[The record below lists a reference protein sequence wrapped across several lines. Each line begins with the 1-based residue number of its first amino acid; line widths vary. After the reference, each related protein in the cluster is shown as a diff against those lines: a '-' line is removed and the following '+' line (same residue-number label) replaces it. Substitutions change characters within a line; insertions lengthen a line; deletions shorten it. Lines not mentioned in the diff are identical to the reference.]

1 LIFFQ
6 AIIRGGVRHK
16 IVQPTYEA
24 FIHFVVHRGCWFA
37 LAVNRFLQLMYF
49 KFSLRYNKDK
59 RQSDAYYRLVESYR
73 NAAGRVCHR
82 TIVNVGF
89 VDDDYSPE
97 QLNQTAR
104 LLTARYEQKQPLFE
118 PTDTAVIELA
128 EALWKRIVTD
138 NRLDLTLHSPG
149 SRKIDADTL
158 RHSNVRE
165 IGSEWICHQ
174 TLEELGVSRVL
185 AEAGFSDEQIKLAV
199 TQIISR
205 AVYPASELKTASWI
219 KDNSAICELTGQDSQ
234 TVTKDKL
241 YQSALRLYSVK
252 DQLEQ
257 HLSHKT
263 NEIFDISDKIV
274 LYDLTNTY
282 FEGQYN
288 GSELAKYGRSKEKR
302 NDAKLVV
309 LALVVNIYGFIKYS
323 CIHQGNMADCKNL
336 SLMID
341 KLSSRT
347 NAQNPVVVMDA
358 GIATEDNLAMIKAK
372 GYHYLC
378 VSRTKLKDYQA
389 ISGRLTVLLETK
401 SKRQV
406 RLKAVSGNNKTDYYL
421 EVASEDKYETAN
433 SMRSQFEQRFELEL
447 EKIAQSLGRK
457 GGTKKAA
464 KVYERIGR
472 ARERYA
478 SVQYYYDIDVTLSQD
493 NQTATAVNWSKN
505 EQQYTQKK
513 ASLGLYFLRTSLLME
528 DEVMIWNIYNTIREI
543 ESSFRT
549 LKTDLDLR
557 PVYHKS
563 DAGTMAHLHLGI
575 LAYWVVNT
583 IRCKLK
589 AQGINSNWQEIVRIG
604 NTQKIITTHGTNTAG
619 VMIGV
624 RKCSEPGE
632 QLKKIQSILLIKP
645 KPFAK
650 KKSVVHKT
658 ELKKTEGQYHSSSPP
673 G

>member
-1 LIFFQ
+1 
-6 AIIRGGVRHK
+6 
-16 IVQPTYEA
+16 
-24 FIHFVVHRGCWFA
+24 
-37 LAVNRFLQLMYF
+37 MYF

-59 RQSDAYYRLVESYR
+59 QHSDAYYRLVESYR
-73 NAAGRVCHR
+73 DTEGRVCHR
-82 TIVNVGF
+82 TILNIGF
-89 VDDDYSPE
+89 IDDDYTPE
-97 QLNQTAR
+97 QLNETAR
-104 LLTARYEQKQPLFE
+104 ILTNRYEQKQSLFE
-118 PTDTAVIELA
+118 PTDRAVIELA
-128 EALWKRIVTD
+128 ETLWQRIVKD

-149 SRKIDADTL
+149 SRHIDADTI

-174 TLEELGVSRVL
+174 TLEELGISKVL
-185 AEAGFSDEQIKLAV
+185 AEAGFSEEQIQLAFI
-199 TQIISR
+199 QIVSR

-219 KDNSAICELTGQDSQ
+219 KENSAVGELSGYDCQKI
-234 TVTKDKL
+234 TKDKL
-241 YQSALRLYSVK
+241 YESSLRLYRVK

-263 NEIFDISDKIV
+263 NELFNISDKIV

-282 FEGQYN
+282 FEGQYS

-323 CIHQGNMADCKNL
+323 AIHQGNMADCSNL

-341 KLSSRT
+341 KLSRCT

-358 GIATEDNLAMIKAK
+358 GIATEENLKMIRAK

-378 VSRTKLKDYQA
+378 VSRSRLKDYEA
-389 ISGRLTVLLETK
+389 IGGRLTVLLETK
-401 SKRQV
+401 SNRQV
-406 RLKAVSGNNKTDYYL
+406 RLKAVSNNKNTDYYL

-433 SMRSQFEQRFELEL
+433 SMRSQFEERFEMDLQ
-447 EKIAQSLGRK
+447 KIAQSIGRK
-457 GGTKKAA
+457 GGTKKTT
-464 KVYERIGR
+464 KVHERIGR
-472 ARERYA
+472 TRERYP
-478 SVQYYYDIDVTLSQD
+478 SVQYYYDIEVTLSED
-493 NQTATAVNWSKN
+493 NSTVKAMSWSKN
-505 EQQYTQKK
+505 EQQYQKK
-513 ASLGLYFLRTSLLME
+513 ETSLGLYFLRTSLLLE

-563 DAGTMAHLHLGI
+563 DAGTMAHLHLGL
-575 LAYWVVNT
+575 LAYWIVNT

-589 AQGINSNWQEIVRIG
+589 AHGINSHWPEIVRIG
-604 NTQKIITTHGTNTAG
+604 NTQKIITTHGNNKAG
-619 VMIGV
+619 KVIGV

-632 QLKKIQSILLIKP
+632 QLRNIQSILLIKP

-650 KKSVVHKT
+650 RKSVVHKPK
-658 ELKKTEGQYHSSSPP
+658 LKKKQTLCLQPSPP
-673 G
+673 I

>member
-1 LIFFQ
+1 
-6 AIIRGGVRHK
+6 
-16 IVQPTYEA
+16 
-24 FIHFVVHRGCWFA
+24 
-37 LAVNRFLQLMYF
+37 MYF

-73 NAAGRVCHR
+73 NAEGRVCHR
-82 TIVNVGF
+82 TILNIGF
-89 VDDDYSPE
+89 IDDDYSPE

-104 LLTARYEQKQPLFE
+104 ILTDRYEQKQPLFE
-118 PTDTAVIELA
+118 PTDAAVIELA
-128 EALWKRIVTD
+128 ETLWQRVVKD
-138 NRLDLTLHSPG
+138 KRLDLTLHSPT
-149 SRKIDADTL
+149 SRQIDADTM

-174 TLEELGVSRVL
+174 TLEELGIGKVL
-185 AEAGFSDEQIKLAV
+185 AEAGFNEEQVQLAA
-199 TQIISR
+199 TQIVSR

-219 KDNSAICELTGQDSQ
+219 KENSAACELTGYDCEKI
-234 TVTKDKL
+234 TKDKL
-241 YQSALRLYSVK
+241 YESALRLYTVK

-257 HLSHKT
+257 HLSCKT
-263 NEIFDISDKIV
+263 NELFDISDKIV

-282 FEGQYN
+282 FEGQYSS
-288 GSELAKYGRSKEKR
+288 SELLKYGRSKEKR

-323 CIHQGNMADCKNL
+323 CIHEGNMADSENL

-341 KLSSRT
+341 KLSRCT

-358 GIATEDNLAMIKAK
+358 GIATEENLAMIKAK

-401 SKRQV
+401 SKRHV
-406 RLKAVSGNNKTDYYL
+406 RLKAVAGNNNTDYYL

-447 EKIAQSLGRK
+447 QKIAQSLERK

-464 KVYERIGR
+464 KVHQRIGR
-472 ARERYA
+472 ARERYP
-478 SVQYYYDIDVTLSQD
+478 SVQYYYDIEVTLSED
-493 NQTATAVNWSKN
+493 NKTAIAVSWSKD
-505 EQQYTQKK
+505 EQRYAKK
-513 ASLGLYFLRTSLLME
+513 EASLGLYFLRTSLLLQ

-563 DAGTMAHLHLGI
+563 DAGTMAHLHLGL
-575 LAYWVVNT
+575 LAYWIVNT
-583 IRCKLK
+583 VRCKLK
-589 AQGINSNWQEIVRIG
+589 AHGINSHWPEIVRIG

-619 VMIGV
+619 MVIGV
-624 RKCSEPGE
+624 RKCSEPNE
-632 QLKKIQSILLIKP
+632 QLRNIQSILLIKP

-650 KKSVVHKT
+650 RKSVVHKP
-658 ELKKTEGQYHSSSPP
+658 ELKKTQTLYLQASPP
-673 G
+673 I

>member
-1 LIFFQ
+1 
-6 AIIRGGVRHK
+6 
-16 IVQPTYEA
+16 
-24 FIHFVVHRGCWFA
+24 
-37 LAVNRFLQLMYF
+37 MYF

-59 RQSDAYYRLVESYR
+59 QQSAAYYRLVESYR
-73 NAAGRVCHR
+73 NAEGRVCHR
-82 TIVNVGF
+82 TILNIGF
-89 VDDDYSPE
+89 IDDDYSAD

-104 LLTARYEQKQPLFE
+104 ILTNRYEQKQPLFA

-128 EALWKRIVTD
+128 ETLWQRIIKD
-138 NRLDLTLHSPG
+138 KRLDLTLHSPS
-149 SRKIDADTL
+149 SRQIDADTI

-174 TLEELGVSRVL
+174 TLEELGLSQVL
-185 AEAGFSDEQIKLAV
+185 AEAGFAGEQIQLAT
-199 TQIISR
+199 TQIVSR

-219 KDNSAICELTGQDSQ
+219 KENSAVCELTGQDSRNI
-234 TVTKDKL
+234 TKDKL
-241 YQSALRLYSVK
+241 YESALHLYKVK

-257 HLSHKT
+257 HLSRKT
-263 NEIFDISDKIV
+263 NELFDISDKIV

-323 CIHQGNMADCKNL
+323 AIHEGNMADCKNL
-336 SLMID
+336 SLVID

-347 NAQNPVVVMDA
+347 NAPNPVVVLDA
-358 GIATEDNLAMIKAK
+358 GIATEDNLAMIRAK

-378 VSRTKLKDYQA
+378 VSRSKLKNYQA
-389 ISGRLTVLLETK
+389 ISGRLAVLLETK

-406 RLKAVSGNNKTDYYL
+406 RLKAVRGTNKTDYYL
-421 EVASEDKYETAN
+421 EVASEDKFETEN

-447 EKIAQSLGRK
+447 QKIGQSLHSK

-464 KVYERIGR
+464 KVHQRIGR
-472 ARERYA
+472 ARQRYP
-478 SVQYYYDIDVTLSQD
+478 SVQYYYDIHVTLIQD
-493 NQTATAVNWSKN
+493 NQTATALSWSKN
-505 EQQYTQKK
+505 DQQYAKK
-513 ASLGLYFLRTSLLME
+513 EASLGLYFLRTSLLLE

-563 DAGTMAHLHLGI
+563 DAGTMAHLHLGL
-575 LAYWVVNT
+575 LAYWLVNT

-589 AQGINSNWQEIVRIG
+589 ANGINSHWQEIVRIG
-604 NTQKIITTHGTNTAG
+604 NTQKIITTQGTNTAG
-619 VMIGV
+619 VVMGV
-624 RKCSEPGE
+624 RKCSEPSE
-632 QLKKIQSILLIKP
+632 QLKNIQSILLIKP

-650 KKSVVHKT
+650 RKSVVHKP
-658 ELKKTEGQYHSSSPP
+658 ELKKNEIQYLMDSPP

>member
-1 LIFFQ
+1 MQ
-6 AIIRGGVRHK
+6 V
-16 IVQPTYEA
+16 
-24 FIHFVVHRGCWFA
+24 
-37 LAVNRFLQLMYF
+37 MYF

-59 RQSDAYYRLVESYR
+59 QQSDAYYRLVESYR
-73 NAAGRVCHR
+73 NAEGRVCHR
-82 TIVNVGF
+82 TILNIGF
-89 VDDDYSPE
+89 IDDDYSPE

-104 LLTARYEQKQPLFE
+104 ILTDRYEQKQPLFE
-118 PTDTAVIELA
+118 PADAAVIELA
-128 EALWKRIVTD
+128 ETLWKRIIKD
-138 NRLDLTLHSPG
+138 RRLDLTLHSPA
-149 SRKIDADTL
+149 SRQIDADTI

-174 TLEELGVSRVL
+174 TLEKLGISKVL
-185 AEAGFSDEQIKLAV
+185 AEAGFSGEQIQLAS
-199 TQIISR
+199 TQIVSR

-219 KDNSAICELTGQDSQ
+219 KENSAIGELTGYGCEKI
-234 TVTKDKL
+234 TKDKL
-241 YQSALRLYSVK
+241 YESALRLYAVK

-263 NEIFDISDKIV
+263 NELFDISDKIV

-282 FEGQYN
+282 FEGQY
-288 GSELAKYGRSKEKR
+288 GRSELAKYGRSKEKR

-323 CIHQGNMADCKNL
+323 AIHEGNMTDCKNL
-336 SLMID
+336 SVMID
-341 KLSSRT
+341 KLSRCT

-358 GIATEDNLAMIKAK
+358 GIATGENLEMIRTK

-378 VSRTKLKDYQA
+378 VSRTRLKDYQA

-401 SKRQV
+401 SKRNV
-406 RLKAVSGNNKTDYYL
+406 RLKAVSDNKNTDYYL
-421 EVASEDKYETAN
+421 EVASEDKYETQN
-433 SMRSQFEQRFELEL
+433 SMRTQFEQRFEMEL
-447 EKIAQSLGRK
+447 QKIAQSVERK
-457 GGTKKAA
+457 GGTKKTV
-464 KVYERIGR
+464 KVHQRIGR
-472 ARERYA
+472 VRERYP
-478 SVQYYYDIDVTLSQD
+478 SVQYYYDIEVTLSED
-493 NQTATAVNWSKN
+493 NHTVTSVNWSKN
-505 EQQYTQKK
+505 EQQYAKK
-513 ASLGLYFLRTSLLME
+513 EASMGLYFLRTSLLLK

-563 DAGTMAHLHLGI
+563 DAGTMAHLHLGL

-583 IRCKLK
+583 VRCKLK
-589 AQGINSNWQEIVRIG
+589 AHGINSHWQEIVRIG

-619 VMIGV
+619 VVIGV

-632 QLKKIQSILLIKP
+632 QLKNIQSILLIKP

-650 KKSVVHKT
+650 RKSVVHKP
-658 ELKKTEGQYHSSSPP
+658 ELKKNETQCLPASPP
-673 G
+673 I